1 MLQRRNAA
9 DWRDGDL
16 WEDPLTEPLQRIFK
30 MMMSARWAGGRA
42 RPVMPDGIDREL
54 LSIFRM

>member
-30 MMMSARWAGGRA
+30 MMMDARWAGGRA
-42 RPVMPDGIDREL
+42 RPVMPDGIAEEL
-54 LSIFRM
+54 ARILGM